1 MNEFTGRMRGELE
14 EKRGRDAIWE
24 ENAFRRGRVRK
35 SRSSGQRRERRNMKA
50 GPGWRRNK
58 SFLKVRTRRVVQK
71 EARKTRNTCI
81 FQAEEE
87 GISRRKSTVSKS
99 KGI

>member
-14 EKRGRDAIWE
+14 EKRGRDAIWG

-50 GPGWRRNK
+50 GPGCRRNK
-58 SFLKVRTRRVVQK
+58 SFLKVRTRRVVKKKQERPEIHVSFK
-71 EARKTRNTCI
+71 
-81 FQAEEE
+81 Q
-87 GISRRKSTVSKS
+87 RRKEFFF
-99 KGI
+99 